1 MSLIKRF
8 YISSFLHITL
18 YSGFYLI
25 YLQSLGLS
33 KTQMGFLIGLSL
45 ILVALLEVPT
55 GIVADKISK
64 KASVLLSKILM
75 VPSVFVL
82 YLAHSFSGVLIAT
95 LFGAFSV
102 AFLTGA
108 ETGWIYEILSRE
120 GKTEDY
126 PKVYGRIRSFEL
138 IGSFIGTLTGGFLAD
153 FVGMKLTILLT
164 LPFVIVSLLVLVTIP
179 RDTARSGLSYHSH
192 LLESLIFMKKSPEI
206 VWLFIYANLIGASIT
221 PFTSFMQL
229 YFYKFLVSLRILSS
243 ISAFHVLINS
253 ISWYLDTGRYRDVLY
268 RHAWIAL
275 PILLFL
281 AGLNKWLGFVTLT
294 FGTFIF
300 AQAFKEWQKKFQG
313 SIPDEK
319 RATLGSFY
327 SLTAAITNGLLN
339 AFSGW
344 LFAHVGVMRGLI
356 ILGLSFLVIGF
367 LAIKYLAL
375 TPSSS

>member
-1 MSLIKRF
+1 MNYIKRF

-33 KTQMGFLIGLSL
+33 KTQMGFLMSLSL

-75 VPSVFVL
+75 VPSVLVL
-82 YLAHSFSGVLIAT
+82 YLTHSFLDILIAT

-108 ETGWIYEILSRE
+108 ETGWIYELISRE

-126 PKVYGRIRSFEL
+126 PKVYGRIRSLEMM
-138 IGSFIGTLTGGFLAD
+138 GSFIGTLTGGFLAD

-164 LPFVIVSLLVLVTIP
+164 LPFVIASLLVLVTIP
-179 RDTARSGLSYHSH
+179 KDTVRSELSYHSH
-192 LLESLIFMKKSPEI
+192 LLESLKFIKKSPEI
-206 VWLFIYANLIGASIT
+206 AWLFLYANLIGASVI

-229 YFYKFLVSLRILSS
+229 YFYKFLVSLTTVSS
-243 ISAFHVLINS
+243 ISAFHTLVNS
-253 ISWYLDTGRYRDVLY
+253 ISWYLDTDRYKGVLY
-268 RHAWIAL
+268 RYAWIAL
-275 PILLFL
+275 PLLLFL
-281 AGLNKWLGFVTLT
+281 AGFNRWLGFVTLT
-294 FGTFIF
+294 LGTFIF

-313 SIPDEK
+313 IVPDEK

-327 SLTAAITNGLLN
+327 SLTAAITNGLLT
-339 AFSGW
+339 AFLGW
-344 LFAHVGVMRGLI
+344 LFDHMGIMRGLA
-356 ILGLSFLVIGF
+356 ILALPFLVTGF
-367 LAIKYLAL
+367 LTIKYLAF